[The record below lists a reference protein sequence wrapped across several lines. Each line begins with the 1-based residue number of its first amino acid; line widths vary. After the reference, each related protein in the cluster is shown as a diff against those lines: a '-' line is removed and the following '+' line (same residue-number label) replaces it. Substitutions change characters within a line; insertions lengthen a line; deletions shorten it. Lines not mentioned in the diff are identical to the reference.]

1 MLNPDTDLSFRIAAK
16 HLFRHLH
23 DPIALRRNALV
34 RHFFDNPRI
43 APADRD
49 RAREALNRIHDLV
62 RIAAEHCRDI
72 DTASAKSDQAQRQFT
87 IVVDQ
92 CLGRRKL
99 EQVASSLSLSPRQ
112 CYRERANVCF
122 RIAQYIRE
130 QNEAATIDV
139 LAELDAFQFLMDRAM
154 RRASIDDAQATFD
167 EYDRLVALSP
177 TPSKR
182 MEVLRASAYASLEFG
197 DVPRARKAH
206 AAAVDLEAE
215 LRASC
220 ESDANISK
228 ACVDLIASKL
238 ANHRADTADALAF
251 ARRAEECLR
260 SVQASVRG
268 YRAEL
273 YVESLYELGT
283 ALCNSGDF
291 DRGYDVIA
299 DAESRLPNL
308 RITSS
313 RLGTKV
319 TVAIW
324 KLRNYLLMSSK
335 SWYPSY
341 QRLKGLA
348 GAIEQAYASG
358 SIPEATA
365 ALDAL
370 TEHYALCRQDE
381 DALRA
386 ARLTIS
392 IAKQQSSLRLSSQV
406 SIRVAL
412 KLLSTQYW
420 DAALKLLP
428 EGPALAQCDA
438 YHRELVTYFFAERAL
453 KLRRFGEAWTLAH
466 KEDERGEYAALTVS
480 RRLIGALAAHELGR
494 SEDARALIEAVIPT
508 AEQLGSVPTL
518 RDAYFAAARVMR
530 DASFRRR
537 ANDLTRLLTA

>member
-1 MLNPDTDLSFRIAAK
+1 LLNMDTDLSFRIAAK

-23 DPIALRRNALV
+23 DPVALRHNSLV

-43 APADRD
+43 ALADRN
-49 RAREALNRIHDLV
+49 RANEALNRIHGLV
-62 RIAAEHCRDI
+62 RVAAEHCRDT
-72 DTASAKSDQAQRQFT
+72 DSASGRSDQAQRQFT

-92 CLGRRKL
+92 CLGRHKL
-99 EQVASSLSLSPRQ
+99 EQVAKSLSLSPRQ

-130 QNEAATIDV
+130 QNDASTLNILD
-139 LAELDAFQFLMDRAM
+139 ELDAFQFLMDRAM
-154 RRASIDDAQATFD
+154 RRASIDDAEATFD
-167 EYDRLVALSP
+167 EYDRLLALAP
-177 TPSKR
+177 TPGKR
-182 MEVLRASAYASLEFG
+182 MEVLRASAFASLEFG
-197 DVPRARKAH
+197 DVSRAQQAY
-206 AAAVDLEAE
+206 AAALDLEAE
-215 LRASC
+215 CRTSC
-220 ESDANISK
+220 ERGANISK

-238 ANHRADTADALAF
+238 AHHRADTGNALAF
-251 ARRAEECLR
+251 ARQAEEHLR
-260 SVQASVRG
+260 SAQVSARG

-283 ALCNSGDF
+283 ALCNSGSF
-291 DRGYDVIA
+291 DQGYDVIA

-348 GAIEQAYASG
+348 AAIEQAYASG
-358 SIPEATA
+358 SIPEATT

-370 TEHYALCRQDE
+370 TEHYALCRQDG

-392 IAKQQSSLRLSSQV
+392 IAKQQSSIRLSSQV

-420 DAALKLLP
+420 DEALKLLP
-428 EGPALAQCDA
+428 DGAALARCDA

-453 KLRRFGEAWTLAH
+453 KLRQFGEAWTLAH
-466 KEDERGEYAALTVS
+466 KEDERAEYAALTVS
-480 RRLIGALAAHELGR
+480 RRLIAALAAHELGR
-494 SEDARALIEAVIPT
+494 PTDARSLIEAVIPT

-518 RDAYFAAARVMR
+518 RDAYFVAARVMR
-530 DASFRRR
+530 DPAFRRR